1 MLRGFSNLASSL
13 NRPVSVLSVSQ
24 HLKFHP
30 TIIPSS
36 LINSFIV
43 QQINFRALHQVQL
56 KCIKE
61 WPDLSHFYPRKLLI
75 TMASLVSK
83 RALIFQRSNWHIST
97 WQKSFILTP
106 TRRLMQ
112 DRWGSIFNIRHSGRV
127 SIHPVTVTNLLK
139 LFTGIFSNC
148 GGLWSTERW
157 IKKS

>member
-56 KCIKE
+56 KCMWEKNYISLKNDQISLISTLGSSWLLWHPWCQKE
-61 WPDLSHFYPRKLLI
+61 RWYFRDQI
-75 TMASLVSK
+75 G
-83 RALIFQRSNWHIST
+83 IFQHGKKVSSWH
-97 WQKSFILTP
+97 Q
-106 TRRLMQ
+106 Q
-112 DRWGSIFNIRHSGRV
+112 DAWCKTGEEASIYIIVGVCVSVRNIM
-127 SIHPVTVTNLLK
+127 
-139 LFTGIFSNC
+139 LFT
-148 GGLWSTERW
+148 T
-157 IKKS
+157 K